1 MLTSVLL
8 ENFFSFGE
16 QTIKV
21 NSNTN
26 ILVGINGTGKSNF
39 IKALQFLYE
48 TVSGEKTYLEI
59 FEEWGGVSEVLN
71 KNIGKKTSIS
81 LSFEFDKNWLPQL
94 FGSIDF
100 GVFKFP
106 GSVTLTFDFDI
117 YDEKISF
124 VGEYIGSKLDEQK
137 YIWYQKTHND
147 FFRFVHIR
155 SAPFTEKA
163 GIVDYVEEFVDE
175 QPVLAQITE
184 RDRERFAPLYTLKQA
199 ILQMAVYY
207 HFDISRESKIR
218 ALSKIYAQKKLLS
231 NGENLVHLLNTLST
245 KQLVAYEKIE
255 EHLSKINPNF
265 KSLTFSVPMGNQI
278 LMSLREKNMQHVIP
292 INQMSNGT
300 LQYLLLLAILFNPDR
315 GKLIC
320 IDELETGLHP
330 DMIKTICDL
339 IKLAMKDGTQ
349 FFIATHSP
357 LVLNNFE
364 LEDLIIFEKD
374 ENNQTYAVKKT
385 EEDFPEWEGE
395 FLAGQMWLRGQLGGK
410 RW

>member
-1 MLTSVLL
+1 MLSSIYLK
-8 ENFFSFGE
+8 NFFSFGE
-16 QTIKV
+16 QTIKA
-21 NSNTN
+21 NPNTN

-59 FEEWGGVSEVLN
+59 FGEWGGESEILN
-71 KNIGKKTSIS
+71 KSIGEHKEFA
-81 LSFEFDKNWLPQL
+81 LGFQFDKEWLNTNVKD
-94 FGSIDF
+94 G
-100 GVFKFP
+100 FKFP
-106 GSVTLTFDFDI
+106 HNISLLSTFTIDN
-117 YDEKISF
+117 EKI
-124 VGEYIGSKLDEQK
+124 KLKAMATFTMNQPF
-137 YIWYQKTHND
+137 IWYSNGYS
-147 FFRFVHIR
+147 IR
-155 SAPFTEKA
+155 IAPFDETAEMVNYEK
-163 GIVDYVEEFVDE
+163 EFVWE
-175 QPVLAQITE
+175 RPVLAQITE

-364 LEDLIIFEKD
+364 IEDLIIFEKD